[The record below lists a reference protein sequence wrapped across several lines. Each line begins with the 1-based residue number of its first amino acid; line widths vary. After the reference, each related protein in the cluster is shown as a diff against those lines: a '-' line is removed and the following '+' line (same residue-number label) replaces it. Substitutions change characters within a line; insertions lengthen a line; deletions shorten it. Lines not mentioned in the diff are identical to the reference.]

1 MAATH
6 DASVGLKVESTYG
19 TPVTV
24 DRWFEFVD
32 ESLEYDKVT
41 KQGAGIRVGSKV
53 ARSGRRVITQTS
65 GSGDVSVELCSKGL
79 GTLLTACMGTGASAL
94 VSGTT
99 YQQLFTLS
107 TGPTPP
113 AYTVQKGIVDSAGT
127 VNPHTFNGG
136 VVESF
141 EISAG
146 NGEIAML
153 KSSWSFRDMLT
164 ATSYATPS
172 YASSPSLFHFAQG
185 AVTLG
190 GTVTAPT
197 TTALA
202 SGGTSIATVRDF
214 TLTVDNKLTADRF
227 NYGGA
232 GKMSAPTYGLRE
244 VKGKMTVEYDANT
257 LRDAYMADTALAAT
271 LTFTS
276 TEALSAGVAQFQI
289 VLPEIKLN
297 GSIPKANG
305 TDFVTVDV
313 EFDVL
318 DNLTATQPL
327 WLVVR
332 TADTAL

>member
-1 MAATH
+1 MAGTQ
-6 DASVGLKVESTYG
+6 DSSVGLKVESTFG

-24 DRWFEFVD
+24 DRWVEFTD
-32 ESLEYDKVT
+32 ESFAYEKVT
-41 KQGAGIRVGSKV
+41 KQGAGIRVGSRV
-53 ARSGRRVITQTS
+53 ARSGRRVVTQTS
-65 GSGDVSVELCSKGL
+65 GSGDLSVELCSKGL
-79 GTLLTACMGTGASAL
+79 GTLLTACMGTGSSAL
-94 VSGTT
+94 VSGST

-107 TGPTPP
+107 TAVAPP
-113 AYTVQKGIVDSAGT
+113 SYTVQKGVISSDGT

-146 NGEIAML
+146 NGEIATL
-153 KSSWSFRDMLT
+153 KSSWVFRDMLT
-164 ATSYATPS
+164 ATAYATPS

-197 TTALA
+197 STALA
-202 SGGTSIATVRDF
+202 SGGTSVATVRDF
-214 TLTVDNKLTADRF
+214 SLSVDNKLTTDRY
-227 NYGGA
+227 NYGGS
-232 GKMSAPTYGLRE
+232 GKMATPTYGLRE
-244 VKGKMTVEYDANT
+244 VTGKMTLEYDANT
-257 LRDAYMADTALAAT
+257 IRDAYIADTALAAT
-271 LTFTS
+271 MTFTS
-276 TEALSAGVAQFQI
+276 SESLSSGSATFQI

-297 GSIPKANG
+297 GEVPKANG
-305 TDFVTVDV
+305 TDLVTVDV

-318 DNLTATQPL
+318 DNLTASQPL